1 MMKNILIIFFLIPVV
16 GCLKTRNEVREV
28 QQTTTVQKTA
38 AETSNRIEELQTV
51 VRDLN
56 GRIEQL
62 ENKVSAE
69 QTTHLQQQNQRVEEM
84 QATIRSLQEQVAGLQ
99 DELAQVKVIA
109 AQPVVNSATN
119 SMMNEGQLPT
129 EPYAQGEFLFK
140 QHEWKKAILSYQ
152 KYREANP
159 KGKNVV
165 DATYKI
171 GVCFQELGLRDEAK
185 TFYEEVM
192 SRFAKSNQAKKA
204 KIRISQLK

>member
-1 MMKNILIIFFLIPVV
+1 MMKQILILFCLMTVA

-38 AETSNRIEELQTV
+38 AEASNRIEELQNI

-62 ENKVSAE
+62 ENRVTAE
-69 QTTHLQQQNQRVEEM
+69 QGTQQKQQNQRIEEM
-84 QATIRSLQEQVAGLQ
+84 QTTIRNLQLQVTALQ
-99 DELAQVKVIA
+99 DELNQVKDIA
-109 AQPVVNSATN
+109 AQPVITTGSTAT
-119 SMMNEGQLPT
+119 MNDAQLPT
-129 EPYAQGEFLFK
+129 EPYAQGEYLFK
-140 QHEWKKAILSYQ
+140 QHEWKKAVLSYQ

-192 SRFAKSNQAKKA
+192 SRFAKSTQAKKA

>member
-1 MMKNILIIFFLIPVV
+1 MMKNIFIVFCLVPVV

-28 QQTTTVQKTA
+28 QQATTVQKTA
-38 AETSNRIEELQTV
+38 AETSNRIEELQNV

-62 ENKVSAE
+62 DNKVTAE
-69 QTTHLQQQNQRVEEM
+69 QGAQQKQQSQRIEEM
-84 QATIRSLQEQVAGLQ
+84 QITIRSLQEQVAALQ
-99 DELAQVKVIA
+99 DELIQVKAIA
-109 AQPVVNSATN
+109 SQPVVAVSSNSNADEAL
-119 SMMNEGQLPT
+119 MPT

-140 QHEWKKAILSYQ
+140 QREWKKAILSYQ

-171 GVCFQELGLRDEAK
+171 GVCFQELGFRDEAK

-192 SRFAKSNQAKKA
+192 NRFAKSNQAKKA

>member
-1 MMKNILIIFFLIPVV
+1 MMKKYLFLLGLLSLV
-16 GCLKTRNEVREV
+16 GCLKTRNDVREV

-38 AETSNRIEELQTV
+38 ADTSNRVEELQNV

-62 ENKVSAE
+62 ENKLSNE
-69 QTTHLQQQNQRVEEM
+69 QTTQQKQQSQRIEELQTTIKSLQQQVL
-84 QATIRSLQEQVAGLQ
+84 ALQ
-99 DELAQVKVIA
+99 DELTQVKTIA
-109 AQPVVNSATN
+109 SQPIQATATQVTEVP
-119 SMMNEGQLPT
+119 MPT

-152 KYREANP
+152 KYREGNP
-159 KGKNVV
+159 KGKNIA

-171 GVCFQELGLRDEAK
+171 GVCFQELGLKDEAK
-185 TFYEEVM
+185 TFYDEVM

-204 KIRISQLK
+204 KIRVSQLK